1 MFKETSVETE
11 GKYGLTN
18 LSQLLRNDIKGKISL
33 KNDFEM
39 LSDPVCLK
47 AWAVLEKCVRSEKH
61 LVPYNEVSGDSSA
74 SHEHE
79 HGQEHSQEHSHKHG
93 HGQEHSHEGHEW
105 DASTI
110 ETLTLM
116 KYYSHGFKELEAKK
130 AQIVDL
136 GMYVSN
142 VMHSYSNYK

>member
-1 MFKETSVETE
+1 
-11 GKYGLTN
+11 
-18 LSQLLRNDIKGKISL
+18 
-33 KNDFEM
+33 M

-79 HGQEHSQEHSHKHG
+79 HGQEHSQEHEHKHG
-93 HGQEHSHEGHEW
+93 HGQEHSQEHSQEHEHKHGHGQEHEHSHEGHEW

-142 VMHSYSNYK
+142 VMHSYSNNK